1 MRNGILRDVV
11 FACAGVLMVMA
22 AIGLPRQGSA
32 AQPRWQVNQ
41 SQCLT
46 IKSSGQGAQLMPCY
60 MTKPPPGVPARSS
73 GKPTKPTPL
82 PKSAP

>member
-11 FACAGVLMVMA
+11 FAGAGVLMVMA

-41 SQCLT
+41 SQCQT
-46 IKSSGQGAQLMPCY
+46 MKSPGQGTQLLPCY
-60 MTKPPPGVPARSS
+60 MTKLPTGVPAPGS
-73 GKPTKPTPL
+73 G
-82 PKSAP
+82 KSAPSVKPVP